1 MRIKI
6 RYYTCSSMFIIMLI
20 IIPRIT
26 EREGWTSFSEKGTDR
41 HERIVSTK
49 LERCSTLYRLVAS
62 VDLHNY
68 RARFETA
75 EFLKKKEKIVPHFF
89 TLFPTHSYRQVSFS
103 TRSFS
108 QDGKT
113 VAGEKIVL
121 IIDWK
126 RREYWISKFIYKIY
140 LCTFVSIIRKTGY
153 GANNFS
159 KTILT

>member
-75 EFLKKKEKIVPHFF
+75 EFLKKKKKSSPIFSPFFPLILIVKFLSRLDPFPRVGKQWQEKK
-89 TLFPTHSYRQVSFS
+89 LY
-103 TRSFS
+103 
-108 QDGKT
+108 
-113 VAGEKIVL
+113 
-121 IIDWK
+121 
-126 RREYWISKFIYKIY
+126 
-140 LCTFVSIIRKTGY
+140 
-153 GANNFS
+153 
-159 KTILT
+159 